1 MAKLDDDEF
10 GPIPAPPPEE
20 GGDDEGDDRPLDSG
34 DQAPDLEPS
43 ADPVELD
50 AAIDAAVD
58 GVPGGTT
65 HDFTDTRNAER
76 LIEWFGRNLRHV
88 PKWNKWLTWDR
99 TRWTESP
106 QRALAA
112 AVQTARM
119 MLEQAIAD
127 LEAAQ
132 LAFEEVRSFDK
143 EDEQYVKAAKAM
155 KQAEKAYGWAARSQ
169 NRGALHAMLDLAATH
184 KEVET
189 FHEQLDAHTMK
200 LNVANGTIDLTTGE
214 LGPHLREDLFT
225 MISPVAYDR
234 DAKCPTWEKFL
245 DRAMCGE
252 TQMVLY
258 LQRIAGYLLTAS
270 TSEQC
275 LFFLFGDGK
284 NGKST
289 FTNTMMRVLGDDLSG
304 PMMRDALFAGKNE
317 HATREASLF
326 RQRLAV
332 TSEVS
337 EGKRLDESFVKDITG
352 SDAIKARRMR
362 EDPWS
367 FIPSHKIVMFG
378 NHKPIITGTDEGIW
392 RRIRLV
398 PWLAKITEAERDK
411 DLQTKLD
418 AELPSIL
425 AWAVNGCLEW
435 QRIGLA
441 DPQQVTQATEE
452 YRSASDALGEFFELL
467 EFGPDVPMFR
477 VSKAKLRTVYE
488 SWCEAEGHHPLGA
501 RRLCE
506 RLRAR
511 ARELGVTI
519 DERMGKTFDRTYPER
534 CWFGLRIKEA

>member
-1 MAKLDDDEF
+1 
-10 GPIPAPPPEE
+10 
-20 GGDDEGDDRPLDSG
+20 
-34 DQAPDLEPS
+34 
-43 ADPVELD
+43 
-50 AAIDAAVD
+50 
-58 GVPGGTT
+58 
-65 HDFTDTRNAER
+65 
-76 LIEWFGRNLRHV
+76 
-88 PKWNKWLTWDR
+88 
-99 TRWTESP
+99 
-106 QRALAA
+106 
-112 AVQTARM
+112 M
-119 MLEQAIAD
+119 MLEEATKD
-127 LEAAQ
+127 YEAATA
-132 LAFEEVRSFDK
+132 AFEEVRTLDK
-143 EDEQYVKAAKAM
+143 EDPKFIEAAK
-155 KQAEKAYGWAARSQ
+155 KLKRAEKAFSWAARSQ
-169 NRGALHAMLDLAATH
+169 NRGALYAMLDVAATH

-189 FHEQLDAHTMK
+189 FHERLDGHTMK

-225 MISPVAYDR
+225 MISPVAFDPS
-234 DAKCPTWEKFL
+234 AKCPTWDKFL
-245 DRAMCGE
+245 ERAMCGE
-252 TQMVLY
+252 TQMILY
-258 LQRIAGYLLTAS
+258 MQRIAGYLLTAS
-270 TSEQC
+270 TAEQC
-275 LFFLFGDGK
+275 LFFLYGDGK

-289 FTNTMMRVLGDDLSG
+289 FTNTMMRVLGDDLAG
-304 PMMRDALFAGKNE
+304 PMMRDALFAGKQE

-367 FIPSHKIVMFG
+367 FIPTHKIVMFG

-398 PWLAKITEAERDK
+398 PWLAKISDEERDK
-411 DLQTKLD
+411 DLQAKLD
-418 AELPSIL
+418 AELPGIL

-441 DPQQVTQATEE
+441 DPQAVLQATED
-452 YRSASDALGEFFELL
+452 YRTSSDALGEFFELL
-467 EFGPDVPMFR
+467 EFGPDVPLFR

-488 SWCEAEGHHPLGA
+488 AWCEAEGHHPLGA

-519 DERMGKTFDRTYPER
+519 EERMGKTSDRMYPER
-534 CWFGLRIKEA
+534 CWFGLRIRDV